1 ETEGEVS
8 GKLVYMTCSLNPNE
22 NESVLL
28 AEMVEQCLVPTL
40 RAKPWEPTTRTC
52 KSRKTTAPSSDRLC
66 SSSSSRGLSQVQPIQ
81 PRALQ
86 PRPPPPTKHRQIL
99 FIVLFE
105 KKKGAAL
112 GGFPSKTAVEGLRSE
127 TTPKE
132 AKTLPPQPAQP
143 PDSVPRRQKEEHLL
157 AQEGLQIVNG
167 CIGAGWRTR
176 ILKDDFIK
184 LLFKNDPE
192 KPPEIEGLGEEGVG
206 TVQMCVGVSADPF
219 AVRNYYPPRRRFLTW
234 A

>member
-1 ETEGEVS
+1 
-8 GKLVYMTCSLNPNE
+8 MTCSLNPNE

-40 RAKPWEPTTRTC
+40 KQSPGNRPPRTC

-66 SSSSSRGLSQVQPIQ
+66 SSSSSRGL
-81 PRALQ
+81 
-86 PRPPPPTKHRQIL
+86 
-99 FIVLFE
+99 
-105 KKKGAAL
+105 KKGAAL

-143 PDSVPRRQKEEHLL
+143 PDSVPRRQKKNSLL

-219 AVRNYYPPRRRFLTW
+219 AVRNYYPPS
-234 A
+234 

>member
-1 ETEGEVS
+1 MG

-40 RAKPWEPTTRTC
+40 KQSPGNRPPRTC
-52 KSRKTTAPSSDRLC
+52 KSRKTPAPEDLVKFNRFNLERC
-66 SSSSSRGLSQVQPIQ
+66 NL
-81 PRALQ
+81 ALLYQ
-86 PRPPPPTKHRQIL
+86 QNTGRF

-105 KKKGAAL
+105 KKKKL
-112 GGFPSKTAVEGLRSE
+112 LSEDFHQKPPSKAC
-127 TTPKE
+127 E
-132 AKTLPPQPAQP
+132 AEPPQKKLKRYHRNPLNLLTRCRE
-143 PDSVPRRQKEEHLL
+143 DKKKNIYWPRR
-157 AQEGLQIVNG
+157 
-167 CIGAGWRTR
+167 
-176 ILKDDFIK
+176 DDLIK